1 MTMRREQRWQSAL
14 TMALAVLL
22 FVLVLPVLRP
32 GWAAGVAGLAL
43 CLGLVGW
50 LNHGAQR
57 LRAFEHQQIERW
69 PQVRAMGLMRFML
82 RHCVLAML
90 LPGML
95 FLAALQQLRLPT
107 AGATSPVGWLVP
119 LLYLAV
125 PGVWTIWSTW
135 RRLEK
140 NYQLHLQ
147 QKG

>member
-1 MTMRREQRWQSAL
+1 MTSLRAQRWQPAL
-14 TMALAVLL
+14 TAALAVLL

-32 GWAAGVAGLAL
+32 DWAAGVAALAL
-43 CLGLVGW
+43 CLALVGW

-57 LRAFEHQQIERW
+57 LRALEGPQIERW
-69 PQVRAMGLMRFML
+69 PQVRAAGLVRFML

-95 FLAALQQLRLPT
+95 FLAGLQLLRLPT

>member
-1 MTMRREQRWQSAL
+1 MMALSQSRWQAL
-14 TMALAVLL
+14 LTVALAVLL

-32 GWAAGVAGLAL
+32 GWAAGIAGLAL

-57 LRAFEHQQIERW
+57 LRALEGSRIEHW
-69 PQVRAMGLMRFML
+69 PAVRAAGLARFML

-95 FLAALQQLRLPT
+95 FLAALQLLRLPV

>member
-1 MTMRREQRWQSAL
+1 MKIWQQSRWQPAL
-14 TMALAVLL
+14 TVALAVLL

-43 CLGLVGW
+43 CLGLVAW
-50 LNHGAQR
+50 LSRGAQR
-57 LRAFEHQQIERW
+57 LRAFEGQHIERW
-69 PQVRAMGLMRFML
+69 PAVRAAGLSRFML

-95 FLAALQQLRLPT
+95 FLVGVQQLRLPT
-107 AGATSPVGWLVP
+107 PGATSPVGWLVP